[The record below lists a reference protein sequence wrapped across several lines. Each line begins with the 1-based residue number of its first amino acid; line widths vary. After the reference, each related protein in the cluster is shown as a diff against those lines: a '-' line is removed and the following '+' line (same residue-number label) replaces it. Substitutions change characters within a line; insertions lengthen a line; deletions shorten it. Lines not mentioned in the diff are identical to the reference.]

1 MMFPPIPLPF
11 AFGIAAMLALAL
23 ACVLPAL
30 VMRQAPRAPET
41 ASAVADLL
49 PTQPVGRFARKLPLA
64 LLVALPALALGLYA
78 LLGDPAAARRTARL
92 PMTADTPVS
101 PAAMREELMRHL
113 AASPRDG
120 RGWVLL
126 ARMDFAADRFADAAA
141 SYDEAMAANPKIAN
155 DPAVLCELAD
165 ALGMVQGGT
174 LAGRPRDLVRR
185 ALVADPAHP
194 KALEMAGSAAL
205 EAQDYA
211 GATTHWRALLPLL
224 PEGSREREEL
234 AAAIARAD
242 ALAGRAGLPVQGS
255 SAVR

>member
-1 MMFPPIPLPF
+1 VTLLAVPLPF

-23 ACVLPAL
+23 RCVLPAL
-30 VMRQAPRAPET
+30 VRRQLPPAPET
-41 ASAVADLL
+41 ANATANRPPAERADRLV
-49 PTQPVGRFARKLPLA
+49 PRLPLA
-64 LLVALPALALGLYA
+64 LAVALPALALGLYA
-78 LLGDPAAARRTARL
+78 LLGDPGAARRTARL
-92 PMTADTPVS
+92 PTTAETPAS
-101 PAAMREELMRHL
+101 PAAMREELIRHL

-141 SYDEAMAANPKIAN
+141 SYDKAMAANPKIAN

-211 GATTHWRALLPLL
+211 GATAHWRALLPLL